1 VSSNKKQQRTQRP
14 LDLLTPLREGEDMTV
29 TISTMIMMDIPKLF
43 VIANNNKD
51 DDDGKRQQQ
60 QLPRD
65 QAILDH
71 IRS

>member
-1 VSSNKKQQRTQRP
+1 
-14 LDLLTPLREGEDMTV
+14 LTPLREGEDMTV

>member
-1 VSSNKKQQRTQRP
+1 
-14 LDLLTPLREGEDMTV
+14 
-29 TISTMIMMDIPKLF
+29 MIMMDIPKLF

-60 QLPRD
+60 LPRD

>member
-1 VSSNKKQQRTQRP
+1 
-14 LDLLTPLREGEDMTV
+14 
-29 TISTMIMMDIPKLF
+29 MIMMDIPKLF